1 MSRDN
6 LKKATGKTKSRN
18 VFDILDSDFLKR
30 TIHYMHPN
38 SKQHTFQ
45 FFEDRVHDVVNGK
58 GLVEDDVLDVMQF
71 RMGGS
76 YLSEIKQLREQK
88 WDLDYVE
95 TYFLQKDFE
104 MEKEIRKKKEL
115 VEKSK
120 KVLVLYFDY

>member
-1 MSRDN
+1 M
-6 LKKATGKTKSRN
+6 
-18 VFDILDSDFLKR
+18 
-30 TIHYMHPN
+30 
-38 SKQHTFQ
+38 
-45 FFEDRVHDVVNGK
+45 HDVVDGK

-115 VEKSK
+115 IEKTKRERFCIWIIYSN
-120 KVLVLYFDY
+120 LISLID